1 MSDTLD
7 PDDPD
12 VRDDDPLAPF
22 APEEFDPYE
31 DLEDLTGGDV
41 IPAVEDPTAPVPT
54 PPRSPLLTGLIVLLL
69 LVVLSIAAFQFLR
82 DDEPDVTAGQ
92 TTTTE
97 TTGDSPTTAGPSD
110 TQPATTSTPA
120 TTVDDGATF
129 APYEAKGAV
138 IPLSE
143 LTLAVDA
150 IGPILLG
157 ESAEDAIGQLI
168 ASLGEPDEDS
178 GPVRSSGDYGSCDG
192 ATERIVRFGALV
204 AIVVVDP
211 NGAETFGGYRLDLNY
226 GGLQSATVNIETLSG
241 LKVGNSIAQLESIY
255 ERFDVKILTDAELG
269 DVFELR
275 NSNGVLLLWG
285 PVSEL
290 NGFVRGIYSPDACG
304 RFG

>member
-1 MSDTLD
+1 MTDTFD
-7 PDDPD
+7 PDDPG
-12 VRDDDPLAPF
+12 VRDDPLAPF

-31 DLEDLTGGDV
+31 DLEDLTGGEV
-41 IPAVEDPTAPVPT
+41 IAAVEDPSAPVTT

-92 TTTTE
+92 MTTE
-97 TTGDSPTTAGPSD
+97 ASGDSPTTAGPSD
-110 TQPATTSTPA
+110 TQPTTTSTPA

-138 IPLSE
+138 IPVSE

-168 ASLGEPDEDS
+168 ASLGEPAEDS
-178 GPVRSSGDYGSCDG
+178 GPVKSSGDYGSCDG

-211 NGAETFGGYRLDLNY
+211 NGLETFGGYRLDLDY

-241 LKVGNSIAQLESIY
+241 LKVGNSFAQLESIY
-255 ERFDVKILTDAELG
+255 ERFDVKIVTDAELG

-285 PVSEL
+285 PVSAL